1 MRDIIDVRRL
11 AEATAVVAIL
21 FIPAYFLLLRADE
34 PDAATSPARLLDT
47 QTGATASKVGLEPG
61 ELAPDFEISTTDG
74 RRIRLSDF
82 RGRPVVLNFF
92 ALWCISCLTEMPEIK
107 AALEERG
114 LESFAVLAINAG
126 ESRERALE
134 FVDFLDAPFTYGLD
148 TTLVVSDAYRV
159 YGLPA
164 SVFIDS
170 DGVIRAVYAG
180 YTGRDR
186 LNVYLDG
193 AINARPPGD
202 LPIVL
207 RLIST
212 IPRDRTL
219 VVQLKSEHELKLTS
233 RSLRC
238 DAGYCA
244 EAAIGTLKQFA
255 AIREID
261 TRLEDANPSINLHFD
276 PAKLT
281 REQIVDAMV
290 QALES
295 LADPVYQGPVEVTYS
310 ES

>member
-1 MRDIIDVRRL
+1 M
-11 AEATAVVAIL
+11 
-21 FIPAYFLLLRADE
+21 
-34 PDAATSPARLLDT
+34 
-47 QTGATASKVGLEPG
+47 
-61 ELAPDFEISTTDG
+61 
-74 RRIRLSDF
+74 
-82 RGRPVVLNFF
+82 
-92 ALWCISCLTEMPEIK
+92 
-107 AALEERG
+107 LEERG
-114 LESFAVLAINAG
+114 LDSFAVLAINAG
-126 ESRERALE
+126 ETRERALE

-170 DGVIRAVYAG
+170 GGVTRAVYAG
-180 YTGRDR
+180 YTGRER
-186 LNVYLDG
+186 LNAYLDA
-193 AINARPPGD
+193 AINARAPGD
-202 LPIVL
+202 LPVVL

-219 VVQLKSEHELKLTS
+219 EVDVKSEHELKLTS

-244 EAAIGTLKQFA
+244 EPALGSLKALAAIGEVDA
-255 AIREID
+255 
-261 TRLEDANPSINLHFD
+261 RLEDANPSINLHFD

-281 REQIVDAMV
+281 REQVVDAIV

-295 LADPVYQGPVEVTYS
+295 LEDPVYQGPVQVTYD

>member
-11 AEATAVVAIL
+11 AVATAVVAIL

-47 QTGATASKVGLEPG
+47 PTGATASKVGLEPG

-92 ALWCISCLTEMPEIK
+92 ALWCTSCLTEMPEIK

-114 LESFAVLAINAG
+114 LQSFAVLAINAG

-202 LPIVL
+202 LPVVL

-219 VVQLKSEHELKLTS
+219 VVQLKSDHELKLTS

-244 EAAIGTLKQFA
+244 EAAIGSLKA
-255 AIREID
+255 VRRD
-261 TRLEDANPSINLHFD
+261 
-276 PAKLT
+276 
-281 REQIVDAMV
+281 
-290 QALES
+290 
-295 LADPVYQGPVEVTYS
+295 QGH
-310 ES
+310 